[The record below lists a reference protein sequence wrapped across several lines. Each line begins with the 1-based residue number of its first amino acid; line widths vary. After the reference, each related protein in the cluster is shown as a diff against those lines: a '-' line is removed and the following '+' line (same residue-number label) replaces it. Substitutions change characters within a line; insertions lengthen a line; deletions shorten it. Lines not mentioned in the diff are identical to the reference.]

1 MFSRAARRVAFALKR
16 ELRRGA
22 LLAAPAAALVVL
34 PTSLALSAGSQ
45 PGPVAPTLPA
55 YSGPAGLP
63 MYEAAYKAVA
73 SLLDDLDHDDG
84 AARAS
89 AAARLRGLR
98 AAAAAHP
105 PRRRPRH
112 RRLVGPHFCAAG
124 VARCGHV

>member
-1 MFSRAARRVAFALKR
+1 MFSRAARRMALVLKR
-16 ELRRGA
+16 GA
-22 LLAAPAAALVVL
+22 VIAAPLGAALAL
-34 PTSLALSAGSQ
+34 PSGLAICASSKPA
-45 PGPVAPTLPA
+45 PVAPNLPPYA
-55 YSGPAGLP
+55 GPAGQP

-84 AARAS
+84 AARAP

-105 PRRRPRH
+105 PRRRPRR

-124 VARCGHV
+124 VARGGHV